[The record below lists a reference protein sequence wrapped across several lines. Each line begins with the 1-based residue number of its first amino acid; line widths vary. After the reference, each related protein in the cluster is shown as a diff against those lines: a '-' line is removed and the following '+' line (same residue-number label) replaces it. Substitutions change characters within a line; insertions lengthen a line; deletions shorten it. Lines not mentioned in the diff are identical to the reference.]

1 MNIIGES
8 NHRARMV
15 NKDLETGRSAPVFP
29 ALSVQ
34 AEQLAR
40 EDLCQSED
48 MKLCQSE
55 DMKLI

>member
-8 NHRARMV
+8 KQQATMV

-40 EDLCQSED
+40 EDLCRR
-48 MKLCQSE
+48 E

>member
-8 NHRARMV
+8 NHQARMV
-15 NKDLETGRSAPVFP
+15 NKDLETGRSASVFP

-48 MKLCQSE
+48 MKL
-55 DMKLI
+55 I